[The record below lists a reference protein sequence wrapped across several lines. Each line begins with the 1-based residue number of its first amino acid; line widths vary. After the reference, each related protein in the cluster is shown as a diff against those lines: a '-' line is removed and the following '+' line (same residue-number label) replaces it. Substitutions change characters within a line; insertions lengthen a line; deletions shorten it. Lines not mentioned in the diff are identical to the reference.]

1 MFIVIAATLRA
12 LDAVWNSDAWDPTY
26 LRKILLY
33 GTSGYEHFPKVD
45 GLTFL
50 LLTVVRKFSKWQQQ
64 LKICQGNE
72 NVSCFFVCTLEAA
85 SGIVNKIVVHCC
97 CCCCCLHVFCGLLN
111 LNFNWV
117 LIFISRWKNLLKIS
131 IFGKMNCL
139 CHKRETTGKFLSYQS
154 V

>member
-1 MFIVIAATLRA
+1 MFIVIAETLSA
-12 LDAVWNSDAWDPTY
+12 LDAIWNSDAWDPTY
-26 LRKILLY
+26 LRKILLH

-45 GLTFL
+45 GLIFL

-72 NVSCFFVCTLEAA
+72 NVSCFSVWGLETA
-85 SGIVNKIVVHCC
+85 SGVVNKIVVHCC
-97 CCCCCLHVFCGLLN
+97 YCLHVFCGLLN

-139 CHKRETTGKFLSYQS
+139 CHKGETTGYQSSYQS